1 MGLPLPGACA
11 VRTFGHGHF
20 CQRSTAS
27 ICVVAL
33 CTRLAAD
40 CAWTKYLGVPMHTT
54 THDIDL
60 EQLIAEHHTL
70 LGQYA
75 RVQEHCSD
83 LLLCQAAEI
92 AHLQALLVRQ
102 RGQAIASQSALA
114 WAREDRAE
122 LQASILDLPR
132 RTSLLQEVKNLT
144 AQVQALMHERLRW
157 RWGDAA
163 QHAVAIR
170 STGTAA
176 LPSASA
182 ATNVV
187 QAHGLSDPAGLEEAA
202 DDIAQLEASL
212 VAADLVIC
220 QTGCLSHGAYWRVQ
234 DHCKRTGKACVVV
247 EQPEAVRIVRIH
259 QPESAPVPQEIAV
272 NATQTTGVPT

>member
-1 MGLPLPGACA
+1 MALPLPGACA
-11 VRTFGHGHF
+11 VRTFGHAHF

-40 CAWTKYLGVPMHTT
+40 CALTKYLGAPMHTT

-83 LLLCQAAEI
+83 LLLRQAAEI

-163 QHAVAIR
+163 QHAFAIG

-187 QAHGLSDPAGLEEAA
+187 QAHGLSDTTGLEEAA

>member
-1 MGLPLPGACA
+1 
-11 VRTFGHGHF
+11 
-20 CQRSTAS
+20 
-27 ICVVAL
+27 
-33 CTRLAAD
+33 
-40 CAWTKYLGVPMHTT
+40 
-54 THDIDL
+54 
-60 EQLIAEHHTL
+60 
-70 LGQYA
+70 
-75 RVQEHCSD
+75 
-83 LLLCQAAEI
+83 
-92 AHLQALLVRQ
+92 
-102 RGQAIASQSALA
+102 SQSALA

-163 QHAVAIR
+163 QHTVAIG

-187 QAHGLSDPAGLEEAA
+187 QAHGLSDTAGLEEAA

>member
-1 MGLPLPGACA
+1 MVLPLPGACA
-11 VRTFGHGHF
+11 LETFGHGHF
-20 CQRSTAS
+20 FQRSTAS

-40 CAWTKYLGVPMHTT
+40 CALTKYLGAPMHTT

-70 LGQYA
+70 LCQYA

-83 LLLCQAAEI
+83 LLLRQAAEI
-92 AHLQALLVRQ
+92 AHLQAQLMRQ

-114 WAREDRAE
+114 WAREDCAE

-144 AQVQALMHERLRW
+144 AQVQSLMQERLRW
-157 RWGDAA
+157 KWGDAA
-163 QHAVAIR
+163 QHAVVMH
-170 STGTAA
+170 STGTAVTSTA
-176 LPSASA
+176 TSA
-182 ATNVV
+182 V
-187 QAHGLSDPAGLEEAA
+187 QAHGLTGPAVLEQAA

-212 VAADLVIC
+212 IAADLVIC

-259 QPESAPVPQEIAV
+259 QPESASVPVPQEVAV
-272 NATQTTGVPT
+272 SATQTTGAPT

>member
-1 MGLPLPGACA
+1 MALPLPGACA
-11 VRTFGHGHF
+11 VRTFGHAHF

-40 CAWTKYLGVPMHTT
+40 CALTKYLGAPMHTT

-83 LLLCQAAEI
+83 LLLRQAAEI

-163 QHAVAIR
+163 QHAVAIG

-187 QAHGLSDPAGLEEAA
+187 QAHGLSDTTGLEEAA

-272 NATQTTGVPT
+272 NATQTTGAPT